1 MVFPA
6 PDPNILNQRH
16 KIGVREWEYKGDRWE
31 LATDLGIGGNHYY
44 GDTMPNTTLK
54 GTLWTDA
61 STLVTYT
68 YNGSE
73 WTEVGRG
80 TVS

>member
-6 PDPNILNQRH
+6 PDPSISNQKWQLN
-16 KIGVREWEYKGDRWE
+16 GREWEYKGGRWE

-44 GDTMPNTTLK
+44 DDKMPSTTLK

-61 STLVTYT
+61 NTLITYT
-68 YNGSE
+68 FNGTE